1 MIPIGRGQR
10 ELIIGDR
17 QTGKTAVILDTII
30 NQKGGDVICIYC
42 AIGQKR
48 STIAQVVKIL
58 TDAGAMD
65 YTLVVAASAT
75 EPATLQYIAPFAA
88 CAMGEFFRDSGRHA
102 ICFYDDFPSTP
113 KPTARFL
120 CCCGARRAARPSR
133 ETSSICTRGCS
144 SAPPSSMTNWAEAP

>member
-48 STIAQVVKIL
+48 STIAQVVKVL

-65 YTLVVAASAT
+65 YTIIVASSAS
-75 EPATLQYIAPFAA
+75 EPASVQYIAPYAA
-88 CAMGEFFRDSGRHA
+88 CAMANTFATTSGTRLRFTTIFQARASLSRDFH
-102 ICFYDDFPSTP
+102 F
-113 KPTARFL
+113 
-120 CCCGARRAARPSR
+120 CCGGRR
-133 ETSSICTRGCS
+133 TRSVSGGRIL
-144 SAPPSSMTNWAEAP
+144 SALALAGTGGEIER